1 VGRRLRA
8 ELDGVVEIHAFG
20 GGYCGLSFVEEDRVN
35 VCMLLTNK
43 LLKALP
49 SSEWNGL
56 LLALGEANPLLRG
69 RFEALIPCDDE
80 EVHAVGGIPFSSKE
94 RAAGPALLT
103 GDAAGMVAPFSGGGQ
118 AMALSSGVLLARLIL
133 AHPVKL
139 TARGF
144 QGLAGRW
151 NRVWQ
156 SNFGRQMR
164 LGRWLQGLIL
174 SPIAMEVVAGTLTRV
189 PYVARYLVRLTRA

>member
-1 VGRRLRA
+1 MGRRLRA
-8 ELDGVVEIHAFG
+8 ELDGVVEVHAFG

-35 VCMLLTNK
+35 VCMLLTSK
-43 LLKALP
+43 FLKALP
-49 SSEWNGL
+49 TSEWNGI
-56 LLALGEANPLLRG
+56 LLALGEANPSLLE
-69 RFEALIPCDDE
+69 RFEALVACE
-80 EVHAVGGIPFSSKE
+80 EERVHAVGGIPFSSKE

-133 AHPVKL
+133 AHPARP

-144 QGLAGRW
+144 QRLAGRW
-151 NRVWQ
+151 DRLWR
-156 SNFGRQMR
+156 SNFGLQMR

-174 SPIAMEVVAGTLTRV
+174 SPTAMEVAAGTLGKV
-189 PYVARYLVRLTRA
+189 PLVARYLVRATGG